1 MSDADATGAR
11 EEGVAEVLERL
22 RAGVRQRQAE
32 LACLDEQRG
41 DRPAVLAA
49 VARDAA
55 IEEPN
60 FRVEGVSALRA
71 FLERAAY
78 VLFARRQHRTLL
90 RQQNRFN
97 RSAALA
103 LDDLHAR
110 QETLAGEVRQL
121 AQRVADL
128 EASPSAGEAARV
140 EGPGAAAG
148 APRALSRGGRA
159 GSS

>member
-1 MSDADATGAR
+1 MSEGEATVERKEDVR
-11 EEGVAEVLERL
+11 ELLEQL

-41 DRPAVLAA
+41 ERPAALAA
-49 VARDAA
+49 VTRDAV
-55 IEEPN
+55 IEEPT
-60 FRVEGVSALRA
+60 FRVEGVSGLRA
-71 FLERAAY
+71 FVERAAY

-110 QETLAGEVRQL
+110 QESLAREVRRL
-121 AQRVADL
+121 GERVAEL
-128 EASPSAGEAARV
+128 EASARAAG
-140 EGPGAAAG
+140 GAAAPG
-148 APRALSRGGRA
+148 APPARVLGSRGG
-159 GSS
+159 SS